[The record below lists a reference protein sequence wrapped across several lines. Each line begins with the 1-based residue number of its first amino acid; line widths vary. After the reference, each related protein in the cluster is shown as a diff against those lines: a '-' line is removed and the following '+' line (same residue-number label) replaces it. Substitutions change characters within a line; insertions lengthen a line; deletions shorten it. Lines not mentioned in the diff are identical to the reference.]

1 MKILTI
7 SDTHNQHSSI
17 PSRFI
22 NNEDGSIDTIIH
34 AGDMTSRGYKSE
46 VLLFLNWFGNLPF
59 KNKIL
64 IAGNHDFWFE
74 EATNT
79 EVKDTL
85 SYFDSIIYL
94 RDSGVE
100 IDGIKFWGSPV
111 QPWFYDWAFNKAG
124 ETIKPHWDMIPLDTN
139 VLVTHGP
146 IKGFLDMT
154 MGGESVGCPYLRDRV
169 AELKDLKLHVCGHI
183 HEGYGRFETGN
194 GVILVNASVLNHRYY
209 MTNEPII
216 IEISNEKQEL
226 DVT

>member
-34 AGDMTSRGYKSE
+34 AGDMTSRGTKKE
-46 VLLFLNWFGNLPF
+46 VLPFLKWFNELPI

-74 EATNT
+74 EASNT

-94 RDSGVE
+94 NDSGVE
-100 IDGIKFWGSPV
+100 IDSIKFWGSPV

-124 ETIKPHWDMIPLDTN
+124 ETIKPHWDMIPSDTN

-154 MGGESVGCPYLRDRV
+154 MDGESVGCSYLRDRV
-169 AELKDLKLHVCGHI
+169 AELSELKLHVCGHI
-183 HEGYGRFETGN
+183 HSAYGMFETGN
-194 GVILVNASVLNHRYY
+194 GIKLVNASLLNDSYI
-209 MTNEPII
+209 MVNPPIVI
-216 IEISNEKQEL
+216 NL
-226 DVT
+226 